1 MVPATVLSFAPQAL
15 LAHLPF
21 YEALADLDESTDDW
35 RALSAG
41 LLSVRLFDRWVD
53 EADSGRRLSRW
64 EISGVAEAVDA
75 VAVTSPVRSIL
86 RSFVA
91 AVSVNESPVSV
102 LPILVAYARTLQH
115 DALWMPAADVYLM
128 VTTHATDDDL
138 AMSSAYLRGFCLRTV
153 GELDAALE
161 SYETGRA
168 LAVRVGDL
176 SGMLQADVS
185 LAAIASHKGNL
196 PAAEATLDTVIARA
210 EPASRACA
218 NVLSRA
224 LHDRGV
230 VAARRGRPD
239 EAVGY
244 CHRALDLCEQPV
256 ERERIL
262 GDMGVLLKQAGDREA
277 ARDTHMILYAT
288 ARASET
294 RLVAA
299 LNLME
304 LAAVDENEPLFE
316 RYRRGLVDAPLP
328 PMYRAYF
335 QLYVGDGHA
344 RFGRPEAARES
355 WDAAART
362 AEEHSANQ
370 VRLMA
375 EQRVLPSGAGD
386 GSPPSPVRHAAS
398 AVVENA
404 ARAVRELRVLA
415 EAGAPG

>member
-1 MVPATVLSFAPQAL
+1 VLSFAPQAR

-21 YEALADLDESTDDW
+21 YEALAELDESTDEW

-41 LLSVRLFDRWVD
+41 LLSVRLFDRWV
-53 EADSGRRLSRW
+53 EERGAGRRLSRW
-64 EISGVAEAVDA
+64 ELSGVAEAVEA

-91 AVSVNESPVSV
+91 GVGASESPATV
-102 LPILVAYARTLQH
+102 LPILVAYGRTLQH
-115 DALWMPAADVYLM
+115 DALWTPAADVYQT
-128 VTTHATDDDL
+128 VTLHATDDDL

-153 GELDAALE
+153 GDLDGALR

-168 LAVRVGDL
+168 LAVRSADL

-210 EPASRACA
+210 EPEGAPCA
-218 NVLSRA
+218 FVLSRA

-244 CHRALDLCEQPV
+244 CHRALDLCERPV
-256 ERERIL
+256 DRERIL
-262 GDMGVLLKQAGDREA
+262 GDMGVLLKQVGDRAA

-304 LAAVDENEPLFE
+304 LAAADENEPLFE
-316 RYRRGLVDAPLP
+316 RYRRGLVDAALP
-328 PMYRAYF
+328 PVYQAYYE
-335 QLYVGDGHA
+335 LYVGDGHA
-344 RFGRPEAARES
+344 RFGRREAARES
-355 WDAAART
+355 WLAAART
-362 AEEHSANQ
+362 AEAHSVNQ

-375 EQRVLPSGAGD
+375 EERLLRHYA
-386 GSPPSPVRHAAS
+386 GSPTESPEPQRAASPVVR
-398 AVVENA
+398 NA
-404 ARAVRELRVLA
+404 ARAVRQLRELA